1 MNWEYISGFFDADGS
16 VTLSKLQKNKNKT
29 VVISF
34 HNNEKTIL
42 ESIQEFILK
51 ETNVKGF
58 ITHKKQKKEN
68 HNDSYSLNYS
78 YIPKVIELIKF
89 MNVLHPKK
97 KHRFEIIK
105 KLKDVTKRNGK
116 YSEEELKNRYEIE
129 ELFWLH

>member
-1 MNWEYISGFFDADGS
+1 MNWEYVSGFFDADGS

-89 MNVLHPKK
+89 MKVLHPKK
-97 KHRFEIIK
+97 KHRFEIIN

-116 YSEEELKNRYEIE
+116 YTEEEMKNRYEIE

>member
-116 YSEEELKNRYEIE
+116 YTEEELKNRYEIE

>member
-116 YSEEELKNRYEIE
+116 YTEVELKNRYEIE

>member
-34 HNNEKTIL
+34 HNNEKSIL
-42 ESIQEFILK
+42 ESIRDFILK
-51 ETNVKGF
+51 ETNIKGF

-68 HNDSYSLNYS
+68 HNDSYSLNYC

-89 MNVLHPKK
+89 MVVLHPKK
-97 KHRFEIIK
+97 KHRFEIIQ

-116 YSEEELKNRYEIE
+116 YSDEELKCRYEIE

>member
-1 MNWEYISGFFDADGS
+1 
-16 VTLSKLQKNKNKT
+16 
-29 VVISF
+29 
-34 HNNEKTIL
+34 
-42 ESIQEFILK
+42 
-51 ETNVKGF
+51 
-58 ITHKKQKKEN
+58 
-68 HNDSYSLNYS
+68 
-78 YIPKVIELIKF
+78 